1 MSGEGADTLG
11 DAAPVAASK
20 IRKLSFRP
28 ARPLSEYKGEGSR
41 PSPNKPSII
50 NDRPLTETLFQHISN
65 NNLSEARKLAQK
77 KGVQLQNKYG
87 PQGCTVLHM
96 AAASESMV
104 EVLRKLLG
112 RPDVARHIN
121 QKDNAGRTALH
132 EAAILATRNTIL
144 VELIDAG
151 ANPDILDQQ
160 RLTPLHAFIKYCQPG
175 ADHRRVFNSLVNY
188 GNAEVNTKNS
198 SNDTPLH
205 DAASRDSETL
215 IRLLLSHGADP
226 DSVNA
231 AGETPQA
238 LLPERSAAKRIFLEP
253 RTKWTPRNLTKIPTE
268 APRCEGDRQAVCK
281 SFYVTVWFFYRPASL
296 SWSQTSTAYS
306 VIYDKETI
314 AGFERQFIDIIQSSS
329 NAARQKA
336 KTNTDKTHLRPSS
349 YTQDTDTSR
358 DAAFE
363 VRSDDIWKWIHLP
376 ANNMDWVK
384 DLVYR
389 LTLSDQG
396 SARLRQALQF
406 IDRHVKD
413 HKDNR
418 GYFRLPHV
426 EEERQDDDI
435 WVADDDDMADSPPVS
450 PRITSSSHSI
460 NSPGTN
466 QHSSNP
472 GYFPPVQI
480 SLSSPP
486 RTSEAPK
493 GPETYVSHNKS
504 RARSE
509 LPNEAWRSRKV
520 TPGGRRR
527 LSLVIPYFDFETE
540 LYLGKGST
548 SRTSLTP
555 GDPDGAGSG
564 DRQFNRLTA
573 LKQHYR
579 PFEGPRGLQ
588 LPQTLDESYYHMLAD
603 DQLHARN
610 RDQIIYKWSS
620 DIAVNGLGTTKTQ
633 PQDTEGQ
640 DRRDLNGRVPAEAS
654 DGSSPHSSFSHQTD
668 RNKLLVVHQ
677 LWLWKLD
684 ENTVITTHPERW
696 HTGNEDTLV
705 ETIRQSGI
713 GDFQEPEDLI
723 EHIVSECARFI
734 EEYRYAGLGEHILDI
749 FENSIATKSNQEVQC
764 FKRFIA
770 QLGNE
775 PGNNSKSPATAVE
788 EHSNEKESITEETK
802 LIREIKDI
810 HDELQMLGRV
820 LEDQANMVER
830 FARLFWPDAEKDEKM
845 RQQFTDYCGIQN
857 LRARTVRMDG
867 NAHQTLQDLYYLVQ
881 VKQAQSSLHEA
892 ITATV
897 MSKRAQTLNDYILVF
912 TTITVIFAP
921 LAFMTSLFALP
932 ISSFPRDGGAGSVS
946 YAADWLAVRITAGE
960 IVSLASICFMLYLYF
975 VALRNRDSPG
985 GIREPRHGAGSAQ
998 PVRPANSTSGAPTGA
1013 TSIPTR
1019 RRVTTMVGDDLE
1031 RQS

>member
-132 EAAILATRNTIL
+132 EAAILAMRNTIL

-268 APRCEGDRQAVCK
+268 APRCEGDRQA
-281 SFYVTVWFFYRPASL
+281 
-296 SWSQTSTAYS
+296 TSTAYS

-314 AGFERQFIDIIQSSS
+314 AGFEKQFIDIIESSS

-336 KTNTDKTHLRPSS
+336 KTNTDNTHLRPSS

-363 VRSDDIWKWIHLP
+363 ARHASGRHCS
-376 ANNMDWVK
+376 
-384 DLVYR
+384 
-389 LTLSDQG
+389 LSIAMSRITKITG
-396 SARLRQALQF
+396 ATSVCPTSRRSARMTIF
-406 IDRHVKD
+406 
-413 HKDNR
+413 
-418 GYFRLPHV
+418 GWP
-426 EEERQDDDI
+426 
-435 WVADDDDMADSPPVS
+435 
-450 PRITSSSHSI
+450 TTTTC
-460 NSPGTN
+460 PGTN

-486 RTSEAPK
+486 RTSEALK
-493 GPETYVSHNKS
+493 GPETYELHNKS
-504 RARSE
+504 CARSE

-654 DGSSPHSSFSHQTD
+654 DGSSPHSSFSHQTN

-857 LRARTVRMDG
+857 LRARTVRMDS

-960 IVSLASICFMLYLYF
+960 ITRQERSVNLGIARAQLSQCDRRTARA
-975 VALRNRDSPG
+975 ALRQGLHLFLPG
-985 GIREPRHGAGSAQ
+985 GE
-998 PVRPANSTSGAPTGA
+998 
-1013 TSIPTR
+1013 
-1019 RRVTTMVGDDLE
+1019 
-1031 RQS
+1031 